1 MIDNSKKI
9 MYHAAHAECG
19 SRNVPL
25 GITNNTNTIMKK
37 IAFLA
42 AAVFC
47 SPVAF
52 AQEAPV
58 AATVA
63 PAADAEAVV
72 DAILAK
78 LEEMVVVL
86 ESVNDRATADA
97 AAEKIAA
104 IKAEVDDL
112 TAQGEALG
120 EPDEATQ
127 ERIAQKAMTVIFTIA
142 PRIEKA
148 GSRIEEHDFY
158 GSEALK
164 NIINEM

>member
-1 MIDNSKKI
+1 MFRS
-9 MYHAAHAECG
+9 A
-19 SRNVPL
+19 
-25 GITNNTNTIMKK
+25 ITTNKYTNMKK
-37 IAFLA
+37 IAFIA

-63 PAADAEAVV
+63 PAAEAEALV
-72 DAILAK
+72 DAILGK
-78 LEEMVVVL
+78 LEDMVQVL

-104 IKAEVDDL
+104 IKAEVEAL

-127 ERIAQKAMTVIFTIA
+127 ERIAAKAMTVIFTIA
-142 PRIEKA
+142 PRIEEA
-148 GSRIEEHDFY
+148 GARIEENDFY

-164 NIINEM
+164 NVINEM

>member
-1 MIDNSKKI
+1 MIDNHKKF
-9 MYHAAHAECG
+9 MYHADHAECG

-25 GITNNTNTIMKK
+25 GISNNTNTIMKK

-47 SPVAF
+47 NPVAF

-63 PAADAEAVV
+63 PAADAEAVA

-78 LEEMVVVL
+78 MEDVVVVL

-97 AAEKIAA
+97 AAEKLAA
-104 IKAEVDDL
+104 IKAEVD
-112 TAQGEALG
+112 ALAG
-120 EPDEATQ
+120 AALDKPDEATL
-127 ERIAQKAMTVIFTIA
+127 ERIEQKTMTVLLTLA
-142 PRIEKA
+142 PRLEEA
-148 GSRIEEHDFY
+148 GNRIEENDFY
-158 GSEALK
+158 GSEALM
-164 NIINEM
+164 NIINEQ